1 MDSTLDRWKKTTKVP
16 NGPLKSYAKQILEEQ
31 KQAYTQFG
39 INQKKVLGT
48 KSFEPVSKHRVIQ

>member
-1 MDSTLDRWKKTTKVP
+1 MTFRKMDSTVARWQKTTKAP

-31 KQAYTQFG
+31 KQAYNQFG

-48 KSFEPVSKHRVIQ
+48 KTF